1 MNFKK
6 LGEKILTL
14 AMAITIVFTSVP
26 CLDMAE
32 TAEAASGYTLTE
44 ENLGSYTFKSGR
56 YLQIWWADYKAGMRA
71 EDARLRDDGS
81 CSEAKQP
88 IKMYKAGG
96 FLVYC
101 VEHGVSH
108 KSTTLYKHGYAKSP
122 IYYAY
127 QNALHSGGDDPYPIK
142 NILNVLMLAP
152 VDGSVGVKELNDMG
166 FADSKYKDPNTT
178 YKRSDWYAASQ
189 MLIWECQQ
197 LFRDENFE
205 RSENGLRFETGYKTG
220 VYTDLIPKEHYSKN
234 LWGTPAM
241 DIYNF
246 MASKIKER
254 SNLDRS
260 IAGSFKN
267 EPQTILLTEE
277 EKAADTIIKEISAGS
292 YQGEYKAVNKN
303 GDDLDGIKIE
313 YVEGATKKDGKY
325 IITITDKSLLGKTL
339 EIKHKDAIAE
349 RAEKYLNSPNG
360 SEYKRYIW
368 EHATKTGHTQAF
380 VSGLNDP
387 VSGWLVLDGPDP
399 KEEEGDC
406 TPPDVEVFP
415 TIKMPIE
422 KIDANTGW
430 DGDSHTPLGGAGLDA
445 TFTLER
451 NIGGEGWQ
459 TISTVTL
466 DDYGS
471 EYVFEDRPFLT
482 KSDLDAYLTKTMT
495 PDHMVPD
502 GNDPPG
508 LVKHCGNKEKSR
520 TWDVAVQYRITETRP
535 DGRYI
540 NPDPYGGVREYTFKY
555 HADAKDNCTYECES
569 APWTE
574 VNYKFEWSAI
584 KGDGSSFTSTGTK
597 AAVKNILDYDLET
610 FVDDEFRG
618 DVLIIKSNEQENP
631 FKDSAMG
638 GDKSNISIDSYW
650 TIKLMDGLEGV
661 EYAHLQSA
669 TPTVLEGG
677 THQYTVSRGS
687 GIPNNTLNG
696 GLGMK
701 VGTNG
706 QILIKDLPYG
716 RYELTEVKAD
726 NPKYVLEK
734 CTVVVSEHNG
744 ASGANVMYG
753 SKGAVPDEGLYSGY
767 GTAGT
772 NPIGAKSNGT
782 GDYYNNRYDVNLR
795 DKIKE
800 NIVKI
805 EKVDSETGKKIPLA
819 GTKVYIRF
827 KGNPDYTDEENR
839 AMFGEGGT
847 VAKNIYNR
855 FLPNAE
861 SINSKS
867 TNYAFELSEN
877 GEITIPYQLPYGRYE
892 ISEWLVPDGY
902 FVGKY
907 DETGVGKNHDFGYIE
922 EGVFKFGDTGK
933 FGDYYSGDGH
943 KYEDVVAI
951 YDAAGNKVK
960 YQDKDKYTFDELAKM
975 VVNRYTFTVTQQDMH
990 EDGNFSQLVTF
1001 DSKRMDA
1008 DPSYDSGDHP
1018 YRNYYRIAA
1027 VLNDAVKGKLEIS
1040 KTGEA
1045 LVGFK
1050 EEEKDGYTI
1059 LTPVFETAA
1068 KLKDAVFGIFAAK
1081 DETLNDGSEGPAIY
1095 DSETGDKITIPKEK
1109 SSHLSNAIEKV
1120 KAFFGK
1126 LFNPKEYTAANYE
1139 TGSYSHKS
1147 GAELWYMLEREAS
1160 EGNMKRTIY
1169 VSPEQKDTTYSYI
1182 YETADDK
1189 YNYRYDIEVIL
1200 KNQAGGRNVTDV
1212 NVTKTT
1218 VPLSGCVS
1226 EIPMTYMSGTV
1237 GDVVVDDSN
1246 GEIQSYTKPLRDP
1259 FDWTTVSEL
1268 DVYKK
1273 TYVFEA
1279 DGEKDIFTDG
1289 NEIDLSEPCPERYL
1303 VKDYIYYELTKDDLK
1318 TEERKVGER
1327 QVIDVPGIDANGDG
1341 DFDDPEDTPPTYKTE
1356 DIKEIKTMFEW
1367 DNEGFTLISPKT
1379 VGGKAVLKSEAAD
1392 VYKAAVTGC
1401 YIAGNKTSLTG
1412 AGSDYAFIDSDE
1424 TGAALPE
1431 YTVPEGWTLKT
1442 FTGDPKEDPQYVII
1456 YQTDA
1461 QTGETVYRVL
1471 LSDLAGWQECTP
1483 IGNFEK
1489 MRVQVYRAVYT
1500 QEKGDADGFTVNF
1513 DGFAL
1518 GSTVDQD
1525 TKVATTIITKQIPSP
1540 AETIDVG
1547 VGYEYEN
1554 APQEITFRTVP
1565 FAAPIYFAWADGTRA
1580 DMYYKGGACYTTI
1593 TMPESAVGHLYENIV
1608 PTLNFIHY
1616 NSEGEKQPLLI
1627 DWYSKLSPENP
1638 VAEFNSKDGLADGVS
1653 VIARRVEST
1662 AVGGQTMYY
1671 LEIITNQ
1678 TEDTPL
1684 EITFADGYTMA
1695 IHCAEAASGNNVG
1708 VLDLYNVYKTNRY
1721 TQSDIIE
1728 VITTNEDGIATSGLL
1743 PLGDYIVRE
1752 LSADDN
1758 YLNDSEEQLVTLKY
1772 KDQFTPVIWGAASF
1786 DNEYMSVQID
1796 LSKVFETSFRSDAYQ
1811 PPEEGQTVK
1820 FGLYTAEDI
1829 TATAVGKHEVT
1840 KKTIKA
1846 DTLIDVISVDYTT
1859 GGSVLADAKLPEGSY
1874 YIRELEGPE
1883 DYLLSDVR
1891 FNFEV
1896 REDDADYSSDAAF
1909 DYTINDGIY
1918 GRFVLEEKNHVK
1930 TTIMVESRLPMPSIT
1945 IDGSVYPLDT
1955 DFANEDGRVSID
1967 ADSDF
1972 TEVTV
1977 DTFADAETNII
1988 LPNGKTLK
1996 VKLGETG
2003 NTFDYTVDGVTE
2015 TFTPTTA
2022 YTGYYAGYEELWTP
2036 TKGEDL
2042 ITYTPEFT
2050 LTGAGTDKTALIL
2063 KAVITHQPSKTV
2075 TTKEQLI
2082 DPAQPELGYE
2092 TVTTESG
2099 NLTLGGNQIFK
2110 HSAVITVKDFADVN
2124 VIEASYER
2132 ISGTTAVTETL
2143 DPSGEIILNPK
2154 DTLKLKTASGA
2165 DVTVSMDKYGV
2176 VKASIV
2182 NTLPSL
2188 FTDAANSEVSSTG
2201 AFDTAQTFEFTKN
2214 VTLARQDTS
2223 ADKLMIKINSDNR
2236 DGFAVE
2242 NDHKPEIEFVKVDR
2256 EDPEKKLSGAVFE
2269 IYSAKPSGEWTY
2281 EPDKLLG
2288 TYTTG
2293 SDGTFTAV
2301 LDYGTYFWREI
2312 KAPAGYKADDYDY
2325 HRFRVIK
2332 GLPQYRFVVENEAV
2346 PYTPGGGFSYQ
2357 IEIKKVDK
2365 DTRETLAGAEFE
2377 IWSSKLAE
2385 DGLTLIPD
2393 RKLTEKNIITGQYGI
2408 ATISV
2413 SSKGAFFYREVKAPD
2428 GYKAD
2433 SEFHLIDTTML
2444 GLITRIEVENE
2455 KVTEP
2460 MIKTSASGTDGS
2472 SKITAAKEIT
2482 IVDTVN
2488 YYNLTPGETYTMKGT
2503 IMDKATGKAI
2513 TVNGKKVIAEKT
2525 FTPKSKDGS
2534 LTIKF
2539 TFDGSGF
2546 AGHKLV
2552 VFERLY
2558 LDGKLVSKHTDI
2570 NDLDQTVEIIEPTP
2584 EKPQKPSE
2592 VPKTGDKSRL
2602 HELML
2607 LLVIAFTGL
2616 IAAVSRKEK
2625 DE

>member
-1 MNFKK
+1 MDFKK
-6 LGEKILTL
+6 LGKKILTL
-14 AMAITIVFTSVP
+14 AMAIAIVFTSVP
-26 CLDMAE
+26 SLGIVE
-32 TAEAASGYTLTE
+32 TAEAATGYTLTE
-44 ENLGSYTFKSGR
+44 DNLSQYNFKSGK
-56 YLQIWWADYKAGMRA
+56 YLQVYWVDYRAGMELERA
-71 EDARLRDDGS
+71 TLRDDGS
-81 CSEAKQP
+81 CSEDKQP

-108 KSTTLYKHGYAKSP
+108 KSTTLYKHDYKKSP
-122 IYYAY
+122 IYAAY
-127 QNALHSGGDDPYPIK
+127 QKHTGQDVPYPID
-142 NILNVLMLAP
+142 NIFKVLMLAP
-152 VDGSVGVKELNDMG
+152 VDESVGIKELNDMG
-166 FADSKYKDPNTT
+166 FADSKYKDPSVT
-178 YKRSDWYAASQ
+178 YKKSDWYAAAQ

-197 LFRDENFE
+197 MFRDENFE
-205 RSENGLRFETGYKTG
+205 RSENGLRFETGYHTG
-220 VYTDLIPKEHYSKN
+220 VYTSLIPKEHYSKN

-241 DIYNF
+241 DIYLF
-246 MASKIKER
+246 MASKIKAR

-260 IAGSFKN
+260 IAGSLSK
-267 EPQTILLTEE
+267 PQNISLTEE
-277 EKAADTIIKEISAGS
+277 EMAADTIVKEVSAGS
-292 YQGEYKAVNKN
+292 YQGEYKVVDKK
-303 GDDLDGIKIE
+303 GSEVKGVKIE

-325 IITITDKSLLGKTL
+325 IITITDKSILGKKL
-339 EIKHKDAIAE
+339 EIKHKDAIAD
-349 RAEKYLNSPNG
+349 RAEKYLNGPNG
-360 SEYKRYIW
+360 SKYKRYIW
-368 EHATKTGHTQAF
+368 EHATTDGHTQAF
-380 VSGLNDP
+380 VSGLDDP
-387 VSGWLVLDGPDP
+387 VSGWLVINGDVPP
-399 KEEEGDC
+399 EIPGDC

-415 TIKMPIE
+415 TIEMPIE

-430 DGDSHTPLGGAGLDA
+430 DGDNHTPLGGAGLDA

-459 TISTVTL
+459 TIDTVTL

-471 EYVFEDRPFLT
+471 EYVFKDMPFLS
-482 KSDLDAYLTKTMT
+482 KSDLDRFLVESGTVSGCYSH
-495 PDHMVPD
+495 PIY
-502 GNDPPG
+502 GGDPPAIVG
-508 LVKHCGNKEKSR
+508 YEHAGMSKEPKKR
-520 TWDVAVQYRITETRP
+520 DWDVTVQYKITETRP

-540 NPDPYGGVREYTFKY
+540 DPDQYAGVREYSFTY
-555 HADAKDNCTYECES
+555 HADSRDTCTQYCDS
-569 APWTE
+569 LPWTE
-574 VNYKFEWSAI
+574 VNYKFNWSVTR
-584 KGDGSSFTSTGTK
+584 GEGNTFSSTGTK
-597 AAVKNILDYDLET
+597 AAVKDRLEYDLET

-650 TIKLMDGLEGV
+650 TIKLMDGFEGDGYVHLE
-661 EYAHLQSA
+661 SA
-669 TPTVLEGG
+669 APTVLEGG
-677 THQYTVSRGS
+677 THQYTVSRGP
-687 GIPNNTLNG
+687 GIANNTLNG

-716 RYELTEVKAD
+716 RYEVTEVQAD

-734 CTVVVSEHNG
+734 FTVVVSEHNG
-744 ASGANVMYG
+744 ESGANVMYG
-753 SKGAVPDEGLYSGY
+753 SKGAVPDEGTYSEY
-767 GTAGT
+767 GKAGT

-800 NIVKI
+800 NVVKI
-805 EKVDSETGKKIPLA
+805 EKVDSETGKRIPLA
-819 GTKVYIRF
+819 GTKVYIRY
-827 KGNPDYTDEENR
+827 KGNPDYTDEENK

-847 VAKNIYNR
+847 VARNIYNR

-861 SINSKS
+861 SIDSKS
-867 TNYAFELSEN
+867 TNYTFELSEN
-877 GEITIPYQLPYGRYE
+877 GEITIPYQLPYGKYE
-892 ISEWLVPDGY
+892 ISEWLLPDGY

-933 FGDYYSGDGH
+933 FGDYYSGNGH
-943 KYEDVVAI
+943 KFEDVVAI

-960 YQDKDKYTFDELAKM
+960 YQDKDKYTFEELTKM

-1027 VLNDAVKGKLEIS
+1027 VLNDAVKGKIEIT
-1040 KTGEA
+1040 KEGEA

-1050 EEEKDGYTI
+1050 EEKKDGYTI

-1081 DETLNDGSEGPAIY
+1081 DENLNDGSEGPSIY
-1095 DSETGDKITIPKEK
+1095 DSETGELVTIPKEK

-1139 TGSYSHKS
+1139 TGSYSHES

-1160 EGNMKRTIY
+1160 EGNIKRTLY

-1189 YNYRYDIEVIL
+1189 YSYRYDIEVIL
-1200 KNQAGGRNVTDV
+1200 KNQAGGRNVTEV

-1218 VPLSGCVS
+1218 VPITGFVS

-1237 GDVVVDDSN
+1237 GNVVVDDSN

-1289 NEIDLSEPCPERYL
+1289 NEIDLSEPCPDRYL
-1303 VKDYIYYELTKDDLK
+1303 VKDYIYYKLTKDDLK
-1318 TEERKVGER
+1318 TEERVVGQE
-1327 QVIDVPGIDANGDG
+1327 QVIDVPGDDGNGDG
-1341 DFDDPEDTPPTYKTE
+1341 DFDDPGDTPPTYKTV
-1356 DIKEIKTMFEW
+1356 DVKETKTMIEW
-1367 DNEGFTLISPKT
+1367 NNPGYILVSPKT
-1379 VGGKAVLKSEAAD
+1379 AGGKAVLKAD
-1392 VYKAAVTGC
+1392 GADIYMTAVTGY
-1401 YIAGNKTSLTG
+1401 YIAGDKTSLLTGG
-1412 AGSDYAFIDSDE
+1412 AGYAFVDSDNLGE
-1424 TGAALPE
+1424 PLPE
-1431 YTVPEGWTLKT
+1431 YTVPDGWILKT

-1461 QTGETVYRVL
+1461 GTGETVYRVL
-1471 LSDLAGWQECTP
+1471 LNDLINWQECTP

-1489 MRVQVYRAVYT
+1489 MRVQVYNVTYT
-1500 QEKGDADGFTVNF
+1500 QQKNDPDGFTVNF

-1518 GSTVDQD
+1518 GSASDQN
-1525 TKVATTIITKQIPSP
+1525 TNVATTIITKQIENP

-1547 VGYEYEN
+1547 AGYEYEN
-1554 APQEITFRTVP
+1554 APQEVTFRTIP
-1565 FAAPIYFAWADGTRA
+1565 IAAPIYFAWADGTKA
-1580 DMYYKGGACYTTI
+1580 DMYYKGGVCYTTVA
-1593 TMPESAVGHLYENIV
+1593 MPASAVDYLYEDIV

-1616 NSEGEKQPLLI
+1616 NAEGNKVPLKL

-1638 VAEFNSKDGLADGVS
+1638 VAEFTNRDGLADGVS
-1653 VIARRVEST
+1653 VIARRVDTT
-1662 AVGGQTMYY
+1662 AVGGKTMYY
-1671 LEIITNQ
+1671 LEIVTNQ
-1678 TEDTPL
+1678 TEDAPL

-1695 IHCAEAASGNNVG
+1695 IYCAKAASGNNVG
-1708 VLDLYNVYKTNRY
+1708 VLDLYNVYKTTRY
-1721 TQSDIIE
+1721 TTSELVD
-1728 VITTNEDGIATSGLL
+1728 VITTGADGIATSKLL
-1743 PLGDYIVRE
+1743 PLGDYVVRE
-1752 LSADDN
+1752 LAADDN
-1758 YLNDSEEQLVTLKY
+1758 YLNESTEQLVELKY
-1772 KDQFTPVIWGAASF
+1772 KDQFTPLIWGSASM
-1786 DNEYMSVQID
+1786 DNKYFEVQLD
-1796 LSKVFETSFRSDAYQ
+1796 LSKVFETAFKSGNYQ
-1811 PPEEGQTVK
+1811 PPKEGQTVK
-1820 FGLYTAEDI
+1820 FGLYSAEDI
-1829 TATAVGKHEVT
+1829 TATAVGKHKVT

-1846 DTLIDVISVDYTT
+1846 DTLMDVITVDYHQ
-1859 GGSVLADAKLPEGSY
+1859 GGSVLVDTKLPEGNY
-1874 YIRELEGPE
+1874 YLKELEAPE
-1883 DYLLSDVR
+1883 DYLLSDIRYSFV
-1891 FNFEV
+1891 V
-1896 REDDADYSSDAAF
+1896 REDDADYSAETTFSYK
-1909 DYTINDGIY
+1909 DYDGIY
-1918 GRFVLEEKNHVK
+1918 GKFVLEEKNHVE
-1930 TTIMVESRLPMPSIT
+1930 TTVTVESRFPMPSIT
-1945 IDGSVYPLDT
+1945 IDGSVYPLDA
-1955 DFANEDGRVSID
+1955 DFESEDGNIIID
-1967 ADSDF
+1967 AAADF
-1972 TEVTV
+1972 TTVKV
-1977 DTFADAETNII
+1977 DTYETAPTDIT
-1988 LPNGKTLK
+1988 LPNGKTHK
-1996 VKLGETG
+1996 VKLGATG
-2003 NTFDYTVDGVTE
+2003 NTFDYTVDGVTK
-2015 TFTPTTA
+2015 TFTPTVT

-2036 TKGEDL
+2036 IAGEDL
-2042 ITYTPEFT
+2042 TTYTPEFT
-2050 LTGAGTDKTALIL
+2050 LTGAGTDKTAVIL
-2063 KAVITHQPSKTV
+2063 KAAITHEPSKTV

-2082 DPAQPELGYE
+2082 DPAHPELGFN
-2092 TVTTESG
+2092 TVTVESG
-2099 NLTLGGNQIFK
+2099 NLTSSGNQIFK
-2110 HSAVITVKDFADVN
+2110 HSAVITVGD
-2124 VIEASYER
+2124 
-2132 ISGTTAVTETL
+2132 
-2143 DPSGEIILNPK
+2143 SGEITLNPK
-2154 DTLKLKTASGA
+2154 DKLKLKTLSGA
-2165 DVTVSMDKYGV
+2165 AVTVSMDKYGV

-2182 NTLPSL
+2182 NTLPIL
-2188 FTDAANSEVSSTG
+2188 FTDAANSEVTTTG
-2201 AFDTAQTFEFTKN
+2201 AFNKTQTFEFSKN
-2214 VTLARQDTS
+2214 VTLGRQDTS
-2223 ADKLMIKINSDNR
+2223 ADKMLIKINSDNR

-2242 NDHKPEIEFVKVDR
+2242 NDHKPEIEFVKVDKD
-2256 EDPEKKLSGAVFE
+2256 DPAKKLSGAVFE
-2269 IYSAKPSGEWTY
+2269 IWSAKPSGEWTY

-2293 SDGTFTAV
+2293 ADGTFTAT

-2312 KAPAGYKADDYDY
+2312 KAPSGYRAMDNGY
-2325 HRFRVIK
+2325 HKFRVIK
-2332 GLPQYRFVVENEAV
+2332 GLPEYRFVVENEKL
-2346 PYTPGGGFSYQ
+2346 PTGGGGSSYQ

-2385 DGLTLIPD
+2385 DGVTLIPD
-2393 RKLTEKNIITGQYGI
+2393 KKLLEQNVITGQYGVV
-2408 ATISV
+2408 TISV
-2413 SSKGAFFYREVKAPD
+2413 DHKGTFFYREVKAPD

-2460 MIKTSASGTDGS
+2460 MIKTSAVGTDGS
-2472 SKITAAKEIT
+2472 KEIAAAKKIT
-2482 IVDTVN
+2482 IVDTVS

-2546 AGHKLV
+2546 GGHKLV

-2558 LDGKLVSKHTDI
+2558 LDVKLIAKHTDI
-2570 NDLDQTVEIIEPTP
+2570 NDIDQTVEIIDPTP

-2592 VPKTGDKSRL
+2592 VPKTGDKNRL

-2607 LLVIAFTGL
+2607 LLVIAFTGM

>member
-1 MNFKK
+1 MEFKR
-6 LGEKILTL
+6 LGKKILTL
-14 AMAITIVFTSVP
+14 VMAITIVFTSVP
-26 CLDMAE
+26 SLGIVE
-32 TAEAASGYTLTE
+32 TAEAATGYTLTE
-44 ENLGSYTFKSGR
+44 QNLLKYDFKSGK
-56 YLQIWWADYKAGMRA
+56 YLQVWWVDYRSGMNPR
-71 EDARLRDDGS
+71 DAVLRDDGS
-81 CSEAKQP
+81 CTEAKQP
-88 IKMYKAGG
+88 IKMYKAGD

-101 VEHGVSH
+101 IEHGVSH
-108 KSTTLYKHGYAKSP
+108 KSTTIYKHNYIESP

-127 QNALHSGGDDPYPIK
+127 KNALNSGDNDPYPIE
-142 NILNVLMLAP
+142 NIFNVLMLAP
-152 VDGSVGVKELNDMG
+152 VDESVGIKELNDMG
-166 FADSKYKDPNTT
+166 FADSRYKDSNVT
-178 YKRSDWYAASQ
+178 YKKSDWYAASQ

-197 LFRDENFE
+197 MFRNANFE
-205 RSENGLRFETGYKTG
+205 RSENGLRFETGYHTG

-246 MASKIKER
+246 MASKIKAR

-260 IAGSFKN
+260 IAGSLSR
-267 EPQTILLTEE
+267 PQSISLTEE
-277 EKAADTIIKEISAGS
+277 EKAADTIVKEVSAGS
-292 YQGEYKAVNKN
+292 YQGEYRVVDKN
-303 GDDLDGIKIE
+303 GKDVKGIKIE
-313 YVEGATKKDGKY
+313 YVEGATKNDGKY
-325 IITITDKSLLGKTL
+325 IITITDKSILGKKL
-339 EIKHKDAIAE
+339 EIKHNDAVAE
-349 RAEKYLNSPNG
+349 RAEKYLNGPNG
-360 SEYKRYIW
+360 SKYKRYIW
-368 EHATKTGHTQAF
+368 EHATTTGHTQAF

-387 VSGWLVLDGPDP
+387 VSGWLIVDGPDP
-399 KEEEGDC
+399 KIITGDC

-415 TIKMPIE
+415 TIEMPIE

-459 TISTVTL
+459 TIDTVTL

-471 EYVFEDRPFLT
+471 EFVFKDTPFLS
-482 KSDLDAYLTKTMT
+482 KDDIEKFLTKTMT

-508 LVKHCGNKEKSR
+508 LVKHCGNKEKTR
-520 TWDVAVQYRITETRP
+520 NWDVTVQYRITETRP

-540 NPDPYGGVREYTFKY
+540 NPDPYQGVREYTFKY

-574 VNYKFEWSAI
+574 VNYKFDWSVT
-584 KGDGSSFTSTGTK
+584 KGAGGGFTSTGTK
-597 AAVKNILDYDLET
+597 ANVNLNLEYDLET

-618 DVLIIKSNEQENP
+618 DVLVIKSNEQENP

-650 TIKLMDGLEGV
+650 TIKLMDGFEGV
-661 EYAHLQSA
+661 QYVHLESKA
-669 TPTVLEGG
+669 PTVLEGG
-677 THQYTVSRGS
+677 THQYIVSRGP
-687 GIPNNTLNG
+687 GIANNTLNG

-734 CTVVVSEHNG
+734 TTVVVSEHNG
-744 ASGANVMYG
+744 ANGANVMYG
-753 SKGAVPDEGLYSGY
+753 SKGAVPDEGTYSGY
-767 GTAGT
+767 SKAGT

-800 NIVKI
+800 NVVKI

-867 TNYAFELSEN
+867 TNYTFELSEN
-877 GEITIPYQLPYGRYE
+877 GEITIPYELPYGRYE

-922 EGVFKFGDTGK
+922 EGVLKFGDTGK
-933 FGDYYSGDGH
+933 FGDYYSGNGH
-943 KYEDVVAI
+943 KYEDVVVI

-960 YQDKDKYTFDELAKM
+960 YQDKDKYTFEELSKM

-1018 YRNYYRIAA
+1018 YKNYYRIAA

-1040 KTGEA
+1040 KSGEA

-1081 DETLNDGSEGPAIY
+1081 DETLNDGSEGPSIY
-1095 DSETGDKITIPKEK
+1095 DSETNDLITIPKTK

-1126 LFNPKEYTAANYE
+1126 LFNPKEYDAANYE
-1139 TGSYSHKS
+1139 TGSYSHES

-1182 YETADDK
+1182 YETTDDK
-1189 YNYRYDIEVIL
+1189 YSYRYDIEVIL
-1200 KNQAGGRNVTDV
+1200 KNQAGGRNVTEV

-1218 VPLSGCVS
+1218 VPLTGFVS

-1289 NEIDLSEPCPERYL
+1289 NEIDLSDPCPDRYL
-1303 VKDYIYYELTKDDLK
+1303 VKDYIYYKLTKDDLK

-1327 QVIDVPGIDANGDG
+1327 QVIDTPGVDANGDG

-1356 DIKEIKTMFEW
+1356 DIKETKTMFEW
-1367 DNEGFTLISPKT
+1367 ANEGFALVSPKT
-1379 VGGKAVLKSEAAD
+1379 IGGKAVLKSEAAD
-1392 VYKAAVTGC
+1392 VYKAAVTGY
-1401 YIAGNKTSLTG
+1401 YIEGDKTPLTG
-1412 AGSDYAFIDSDE
+1412 AGSAYAFVESDD
-1424 TGAALPE
+1424 TGEPLPE

-1456 YQTDA
+1456 YQTDDK
-1461 QTGETVYRVL
+1461 TGETVYRVL
-1471 LSDLAGWQECTP
+1471 LSDLINWQECTP

-1489 MRVQVYRAVYT
+1489 MRVQVYRAIYT
-1500 QEKGDADGFTVNF
+1500 QEKGDDDGFTVNF

-1547 VGYEYEN
+1547 AGYEYEN
-1554 APQEITFRTVP
+1554 APQEITFRTIP
-1565 FAAPIYFAWADGTRA
+1565 FEAPIYFAWADGTKA

-1593 TMPESAVGHLYENIV
+1593 SMPESAVGHLYENIV
-1608 PTLNFIHY
+1608 PTLNFVHY
-1616 NSEGEKQPLLI
+1616 NSEGEQQPLLI

-1638 VAEFNSKDGLADGVS
+1638 VIEFNSKDGLADGVS
-1653 VIARRVEST
+1653 VIARRVDST
-1662 AVGGQTMYY
+1662 AVGQETMYY
-1671 LEIITNQ
+1671 LEIVTNQ
-1678 TEDTPL
+1678 TEDAPL

-1695 IHCAEAASGNNVG
+1695 IYCAKAASGNNVG

-1721 TQSDIIE
+1721 TKSDLIE

-1752 LSADDN
+1752 LAADDN
-1758 YLNDSEEQLVTLKY
+1758 YLNDSEEQLIQLKY
-1772 KDQFTPVIWGAASF
+1772 KDQFTPLIWGGAKF
-1786 DNEYMSVQID
+1786 KNEYFSVQLD
-1796 LSKVFETSFRSDAYQ
+1796 LSKVFETAFKSGDYQ
-1811 PPEEGQTVK
+1811 PPKEGQTVK
-1820 FGLYTAEDI
+1820 FGLYSTEDFTAAAIGE
-1829 TATAVGKHEVT
+1829 HRVT
-1840 KKTIKA
+1840 KKSIKA
-1846 DTLIDVISVDYTT
+1846 DTLMDVITVNYTQ
-1859 GGSVLADAKLPEGSY
+1859 GGSVLVNAKLPEGNY
-1874 YIRELEGPE
+1874 YLKELEAPE
-1883 DYLLSDVR
+1883 DYLMSEIKY
-1891 FNFEV
+1891 NFVV
-1896 REDDADYSSDAAF
+1896 REDDTDYSAETAF
-1909 DYTINDGIY
+1909 SYKDYDGIY
-1918 GRFVLEEKNHVK
+1918 GKFVLEEKNHVE
-1930 TTIMVESRLPMPSIT
+1930 TTVTVESRLPMPSIT
-1945 IDGSVYPLDT
+1945 IDGTVYPLDV
-1955 DFANEDGRVSID
+1955 DFESEDGNIKID
-1967 ADSDF
+1967 ASSDF
-1972 TEVTV
+1972 TTVKV
-1977 DTFADAETNII
+1977 DTYETAPTDIT

-2003 NTFDYTVDGVTE
+2003 NTFDYTVDGVTK
-2015 TFTPTTA
+2015 TFTPTVT

-2036 TKGEDL
+2036 IKGEDL
-2042 ITYTPEFT
+2042 NTYTPEFT
-2050 LTGAGTDKTALIL
+2050 LTGAGTDKTAVIL
-2063 KAVITHQPSKTV
+2063 KAAITHEPSKTV

-2082 DPAQPELGYE
+2082 DPAHPELGYE
-2092 TVTTESG
+2092 TVTVETG
-2099 NLTLGGNQIFK
+2099 NLTPSGNQIFK
-2110 HSAVITVKDFADVN
+2110 HSAVITIKDDGDAN
-2124 VIEASYER
+2124 V
-2132 ISGTTAVTETL
+2132 ISGTYERTSGKTSVTETL
-2143 DPSGEIILNPK
+2143 DPSGEITLNTK
-2154 DTLKLKTASGA
+2154 DTLKLKTLSGA
-2165 DVTVSMDKYGV
+2165 VITVLMDKYGV

-2188 FTDAANSEVSSTG
+2188 FTDAANSEVTTTG
-2201 AFDTAQTFEFTKN
+2201 AFDKTQTFEFAKN
-2214 VTLARQDTS
+2214 VTLGRQDTS
-2223 ADKLMIKINSDNR
+2223 ADKMLIKINSDNR

-2293 SDGTFTAV
+2293 ADGTFTSV

-2312 KAPAGYKADDYDY
+2312 KAPSGYKADDYDY

-2393 RKLTEKNIITGQYGI
+2393 KKLTEKNIITGQYGI

-2488 YYNLTPGETYTMKGT
+2488 YYNLAPGETYTMKGI

-2525 FTPKSKDGS
+2525 FTPKLKDGS